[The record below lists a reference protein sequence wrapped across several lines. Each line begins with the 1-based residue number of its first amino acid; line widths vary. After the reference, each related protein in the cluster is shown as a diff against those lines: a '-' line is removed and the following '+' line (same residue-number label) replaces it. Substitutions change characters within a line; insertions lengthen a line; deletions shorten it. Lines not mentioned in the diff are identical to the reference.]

1 METIKTIDTFLK
13 DVTTPARA
21 TIDYIEDGQR
31 YVGNGIII
39 AAISDKTSTSREF
52 CAGVATKLVNNA
64 MTQTTGNHVNV
75 DVNKLL
81 KASRY
86 MKAASGSDKSIN
98 LTMQPD
104 GFKLSNNANDVV
116 TAGQLDSDNFSGI
129 YTTVDVKLLVAVM
142 TMEKRLGSKKVRLEL
157 VNDNMLAISGKAT
170 TLIAIIKYY

>member
-13 DVTTPARA
+13 DVTTPSRS
-21 TIDYIEDGQR
+21 TIDYIEDGQH

-39 AAISDKTSTSREF
+39 ATISDKTSTSHELN
-52 CAGVATKLVNNA
+52 AGAATKLVNNA

-86 MKAASGSDKSIN
+86 MKTVSGSDKSIN
-98 LTMQPD
+98 ITMQPD
-104 GFKLSNNANDVV
+104 GFKLSNNADDVV
-116 TAGQLDSDNFSGI
+116 TAGQLDSDNFRGI
-129 YTTVDVKLLVAVM
+129 YTVVDVKLLVAVM

-157 VNDNMLAISGKAT
+157 AGNNMLVINGKAT
-170 TLIAIIKYY
+170 TLIAIIRYY